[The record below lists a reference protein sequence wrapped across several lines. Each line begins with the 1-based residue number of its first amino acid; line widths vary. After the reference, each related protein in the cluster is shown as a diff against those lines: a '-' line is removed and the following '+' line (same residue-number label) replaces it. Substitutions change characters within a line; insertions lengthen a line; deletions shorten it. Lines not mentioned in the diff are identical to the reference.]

1 MFGLGKRKVI
11 KVDNGLYAP
20 FDGEVFEIEKVSDP
34 IFSQKVLGDGIA
46 IQPVSSE
53 VFAPVSG
60 KVTVLQAH
68 AIGFVRSDGLEVLLH
83 LGIDTV
89 DLSEDAFHLTVK
101 VGDVLEGGQKCG
113 EVDWAKVSKAQLE
126 QTSMIIFTNRVGK
139 LERFEVD
146 YGPSLAGNA
155 IGEVSVS
162 R

>member
-68 AIGFVRSDGLEVLLH
+68 AIGFVRADGLEVLLH
-83 LGIDTV
+83 VGIDTV
-89 DLSEDAFHLTVK
+89 SLNGAPFTFKVK
-101 VGDVLEGGQKCG
+101 EGDIVDGGQEIG
-113 EVDWAKVSKAQLE
+113 HVDWNQVKKAGLS
-126 QTSMIIFTNRVGK
+126 QTTMIVFTNTQDK
-139 LERFEVD
+139 LANFEVEK
-146 YGPSLAGNA
+146 GTTTAGA
-155 IGEVSVS
+155 DIGSAQVK
-162 R
+162 